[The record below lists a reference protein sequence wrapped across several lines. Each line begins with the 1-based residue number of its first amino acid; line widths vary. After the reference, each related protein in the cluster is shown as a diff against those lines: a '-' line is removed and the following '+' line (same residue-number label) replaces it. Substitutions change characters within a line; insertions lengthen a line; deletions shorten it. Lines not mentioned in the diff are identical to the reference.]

1 MHFLEAQNNAS
12 PDIEFVIEVEGLS
25 KRYGD
30 ILAVDNIEFNIKKGE
45 VFGFLGPNGSGKTTT
60 IRMLCGIL
68 QPTSGTGRTVGFDI
82 STQSERIKE
91 HIGYMSQKFSL
102 YDDLTV
108 IENLRFYAGLHSIPK
123 SVRENRIAQVL
134 ERAGLQD
141 RRLQRAG
148 SLSGGWKQRVALV
161 CSMVHQPK
169 VVFLDEP
176 TAGVDPVSRRRFWEM
191 IYRSAEEGSTFLVT
205 THYMDEAERFDRLV
219 FIDKGK
225 LIAQG
230 TPEFIKRTEF
240 RHKLWEIKC
249 QPLSTAEEVL
259 RHSPD
264 VIETSLQGVT
274 IHVATSLQ
282 FSDVDS
288 LVGALTRGGVKVE
301 SIHETVPSLEDVFIS
316 LAAGN
321 NEHTGELT

>member
-1 MHFLEAQNNAS
+1 M
-12 PDIEFVIEVEGLS
+12 
-25 KRYGD
+25 
-30 ILAVDNIEFNIKKGE
+30 DNIDFNIRSGE

-123 SVRENRIAQVL
+123 NVRENRVEQSL

-141 RRLQRAG
+141 RRTQQAG

-161 CSMVHQPK
+161 CSMIHQPS

-191 IYRSAEEGSTFLVT
+191 IYRSAENGSTFLVT
-205 THYMDEAERFDRLV
+205 THYMDEAERFDRMV

-230 TPEFIKRTEF
+230 SPEYIKRTEF
-240 RHKLWEIKC
+240 RNKLWEINC
-249 QPLSTAEEVL
+249 QPLSTAEEIL
-259 RHSPD
+259 RHAPD
-264 VIETSLQGVT
+264 VIETTLHGIS
-274 IHVATSLQ
+274 IHVTTSEQ
-282 FSDVDS
+282 FSNVDS
-288 LVGALTRGGVKVE
+288 LARALTQRGVRVN
-301 SIHETVPSLEDVFIS
+301 SIHETAPSLEDVFIS
-316 LAAGN
+316 LAVGAN
-321 NEHTGELT
+321 SLTREVS

>member
-1 MHFLEAQNNAS
+1 MNFPAKKDNER
-12 PDIEFVIEVEGLS
+12 PDSEFVIEVAGLS

-30 ILAVDNIEFNIKKGE
+30 ILAVNNIEFNIKRGE

-123 SVRENRIAQVL
+123 SVRENRIERSL

-141 RRLQRAG
+141 RRLQLAG
-148 SLSGGWKQRVALV
+148 TLSGGWKQRVALV

-230 TPEFIKRTEF
+230 TPEFIKRTKF
-240 RHKLWEIKC
+240 RNKLWEINC
-249 QPLSTAEEVL
+249 QPLSAAEEVL
-259 RHSPD
+259 RRAPD

-274 IHVATSLQ
+274 IHVTTSAQL
-282 FSDVDS
+282 SNVDI

-301 SIHETVPSLEDVFIS
+301 SIHETVPSLEDVFVS
-316 LAAGN
+316 LAAGAN
-321 NEHTGELT
+321 SLTEELT